1 MLLMKRVF
9 INMALTILH
18 KSIHR
23 EIMLLLI
30 GGKLVKG
37 DFWHQWHCNVV
48 ELERI
53 ITCALV
59 NHLQ

>member
-1 MLLMKRVF
+1 MLLMKRVFINMIYLLMLLMKRVF

-37 DFWHQWHCNVV
+37 DF
-48 ELERI
+48 
-53 ITCALV
+53 
-59 NHLQ
+59 